1 MKGLPAELP
10 LPDTPP
16 GEGLLTRRRF
26 LRFGRGFAALA
37 AAGVLPA
44 WRSVRRVRFQETPFT
59 LGVASGDPTASGA
72 VLWTRLD
79 PGELAIADAASREVT
94 VRWEVSAD
102 DAFRQIVRSGESRA
116 LPELGHSV
124 HAEVEGL
131 EAGRWYWYRFDAGGI
146 GSPAGRLRTAPAPG
160 EIPGRLRFAFA
171 SCQHYEHG
179 YYTAYRHMAAEE
191 PELIIHLGDYIY
203 EMRYG
208 DIVRD
213 AAPGEVM
220 TLADYRNRYALY
232 RSDPDLQDAHAA
244 CPWIVTWDDHEV
256 DNNYAGTVPEDAQGR
271 QEFLMRRAAAY
282 QAYYEFMP
290 LRRSSMP
297 TGPAMQLFRRLDFGD
312 LASFH
317 VLDTRQYRS
326 DQACG
331 DGRAPRCWPAL
342 APDRT
347 LLGAAQ
353 EAWLHDGLASGPA
366 RWNFLAQQVRMAEV
380 AIPPREGESEESF
393 SLDMWDGYPAERE
406 RLLGFLAPRGDP
418 ESGGPDRRHPFA
430 LGRRPQERLRRSWL
444 RHGGRRTRGLLDQ
457 HRGGRNRRTGIHGGD
472 PRRQSAR
479 PALQRSPRLCERHT
493 RAGRMPERLPHGPL
507 REPPRRTPRDA
518 RLVRPRGCPCRARA
532 GLTRRRSIPGHARP
546 AAHPNAPRKR
556 RLRIEAIPDS
566 A

>member
-1 MKGLPAELP
+1 MRAPPAALGLP
-10 LPDTPP
+10 DVPP
-16 GEGLLTRRRF
+16 GERLLTRRRF

-37 AAGVLPA
+37 AAGVLPP
-44 WRSVRRVRFQETPFT
+44 WRSVRRVRFQESPFT

-79 PGELAIADAASREVT
+79 PGELAVADAASREVA

-102 DAFRQIVRSGESRA
+102 DAFRQVVRSGESRA

-131 EAGRWYWYRFDAGGI
+131 EPGRWYWYRFDAGGR

-160 EIPGRLRFAFA
+160 EVPRRLRFAFA

-179 YYTAYRHMAAEE
+179 HFTAYRHMAAEE

-208 DIVRD
+208 EIVRD
-213 AAPGEVM
+213 AAPGEVT

-232 RSDPDLQDAHAA
+232 RSDPDLQTAHAA

-256 DNNYAGTVPEDAQGR
+256 DNNYAGAVPEDAQGR
-271 QEFLMRRAAAY
+271 HEFLMRRAAAY

-290 LRRSSMP
+290 LRRSSLP

-342 APDRT
+342 AADRT

-353 EAWLHDGLASGPA
+353 EAWLHDGLASGRA

-380 AIPPREGESEESF
+380 AIPPREGESEASF

-406 RLLGFLAPRGDP
+406 RLLGFLAREGIPNPVVLTGDLHSHWAADLKRDFGDP
-418 ESGGPDRRHPFA
+418 ASATVGVELVGSSISTGGDGADAQRFTAEILAANPHLRLFSGLRGYVSVTLGPDGCRSDFRTVPYVS
-430 LGRRPQERLRRSWL
+430 RPGAPVE
-444 RHGGRRTRGLLDQ
+444 
-457 HRGGRNRRTGIHGGD
+457 
-472 PRRQSAR
+472 
-479 PALQRSPRLCERHT
+479 T
-493 RAGRMPERLPHGPL
+493 RASFAVE
-507 REPPRRTPRDA
+507 D
-518 RLVRPRGCPCRARA
+518 VRA
-532 GLTRRRSIPGHARP
+532 GLERA
-546 AAHPNAPRKR
+546 
-556 RLRIEAIPDS
+556 
-566 A
+566 